1 MALKLNIQNNNTP
14 TLLGKMLGVE
24 GVEEIYIRVDR
35 FAGELNT
42 CRFVLGFYN
51 KEVSVTSE
59 EEEVIILY
67 KLNIPE
73 IPYQFEMIEDSSEGD
88 VNLRQQAYNYLKTLP
103 EFSDCEDC

>member
-42 CRFVLGFYN
+42 CRFVLGFY
-51 KEVSVTSE
+51 KQEDMS
-59 EEEVIILY
+59 

-73 IPYQFEMIEDSSEGD
+73 VPYQFEMIEDGSEGD

-103 EFSDCEDC
+103 EFTDCEDC